1 MTAKRSRSL
10 ALDSQLLQDLFGTS
24 AIGFAVEDL
33 DGKPLFVNS
42 AFCAFLGFSAEELEH
57 KHCVDFSPPEDA
69 AKDWELFQQLRAG
82 AIDHYQLEKRYFRGD
97 GSLVWGRLSVSLFRC
112 HPVPLVL
119 AMVED
124 ITDKRA
130 AQDREL
136 ASLHALRELNR
147 TLLEQA
153 AALQF
158 RKELL
163 ETFVKNVP
171 AGVAMLDRN
180 LCYLQVSERWCAD
193 YLVNSAQILG
203 KSHYEVFPQIPE
215 HWKEAH
221 RRALAGE
228 TLSAEEDRW
237 DREGGP
243 ITWVRWELRPWKTPE
258 GVIGGI
264 LIFAENITT
273 RKNAEEA
280 ISGMTGKLIEA
291 QEEER
296 TRIARELHDDINQK
310 LALLAVEL
318 DRGARQNKSGSGPQN
333 SLLRARERIAEI
345 ASDVQSLSHRLH
357 SSRLEYLGLVKAAG
371 GFCKELSQKANVQVE
386 FSHSEMPMNIPKEV
400 SLSLFRILQ
409 EGLNNALKHSGVRSF
424 KVNLQGTAEGI
435 ELTVADSGTG
445 FDARRGLASEGLGL
459 ISMKERLHKLHGR
472 LEIKTKP
479 GAGTIIK
486 AQVPLSTSRPV
497 ALAV

>member
-1 MTAKRSRSL
+1 MTVKRSGSL
-10 ALDSQLLQDLFGTS
+10 PLDSQLFQDMFGAS
-24 AIGFAVEDL
+24 AIGIAVEDL
-33 DGKPLFVNS
+33 DGKPLFVNP
-42 AFCAFLGFSAEELEH
+42 AFCAFLGFSAEELER

-82 AIDHYQLEKRYFRGD
+82 TIDHYQLEKRYFRGD
-97 GSLVWGRLSVSLFRC
+97 GSVVWGRLDISLFRS

-130 AQDREL
+130 AQAREL
-136 ASLHALRELNR
+136 ASLQALRGLNR

-153 AALQF
+153 AALQS
-158 RKELL
+158 RQELL

-180 LCYLQVSERWCAD
+180 MCYIQVSERWCAD
-193 YLVNSAQILG
+193 YLVNGAQILG

-228 TLSAEEDRW
+228 TLRAEEDRW
-237 DREGGP
+237 DREDNS
-243 ITWVRWELRPWKTPE
+243 IWVCWELRPWKTPE
-258 GVIGGI
+258 GAVGGI
-264 LIFAENITT
+264 LIFAENITS

-280 ISGMTGKLIEA
+280 LTGMAGKLIEA
-291 QEEER
+291 QDEER

-318 DRGARQNKSGSGPQN
+318 DRGAKQNKSGPGPAH

-345 ASDVQSLSHRLH
+345 AADVQSLSHRLH
-357 SSRLEYLGLVKAAG
+357 SSKLEFLGLVKAAG

-386 FSHSEMPMNIPKEV
+386 FRHSEIPMNIPKEV

-424 KVNLQGTAEGI
+424 KVNLQGTSEGI

-445 FDARRGLASEGLGL
+445 FDAHRRAGSEGLGL
-459 ISMKERLHKLHGR
+459 ISMKERLHKLRGR

-479 GAGTIIK
+479 GAGTIVK
-486 AQVPLSTSRPV
+486 ASVPLSASKTV
-497 ALAV
+497 ALAG